1 MGWSGSVP
9 SGTGSAACRTTDTRL
24 SFVEPR
30 QNTGIMRARSTSAL
44 RTNGGLIQDQSIDL
58 LMVGEA
64 DGDLLRLL
72 SRAPREARM
81 YGSSGCGLQVRP
93 MTRMGSARARARARA
108 AALMQGW
115 CSVGERLYAA
125 KRHALYAAK
134 RHAARAS

>member
-58 LMVGEA
+58 LMIGEA
-64 DGDLLRLL
+64 HGDLLRSL
-72 SRAPREARM
+72 SSAPREARM
-81 YGSSGCGLQVRP
+81 YGTSACRLQVRP
-93 MTRMGSARARARARA
+93 NDEDGLGACTSTGTGRCSYAGLVLSRRE
-108 AALMQGW
+108 AL
-115 CSVGERLYAA
+115 CRE
-125 KRHALYAAK
+125 
-134 RHAARAS
+134 AARAL